1 MKLLELDIW
10 KNVTMGERTHTSVKG
25 MPLRER
31 MPVLEMES
39 AATDFMLENTFI
51 SVFRVSIYR

>member
-10 KNVTMGERTHTSVKG
+10 KNVTVGERTHTSVKG

-31 MPVLEMES
+31 LPVLEMES
-39 AATDFMLENTFI
+39 AAADFMLENTSI
-51 SVFRVSIYR
+51 SVFHVSICR